1 MLPVK
6 KKDQIENMNTK
17 TYLHTLET
25 LRSSKSEA
33 RGDIHQ
39 FHRLKDEKMHDD
51 KNKPKRELIIEKE
64 TSKLDENPVTKKK
77 VNLFK
82 R

>member
-1 MLPVK
+1 MK
-6 KKDQIENMNTK
+6 KKDHVENMNTK
-17 TYLHTLET
+17 TYLHTLQT
-25 LRSSKSEA
+25 LRQSKNEI

-39 FHRLKDEKMHDD
+39 FHRLKDDHFHNEAD
-51 KNKPKRELIIEKE
+51 KPKRELIIEKE
-64 TSKLDENPVTKKK
+64 TSTLDKNPVSKKK